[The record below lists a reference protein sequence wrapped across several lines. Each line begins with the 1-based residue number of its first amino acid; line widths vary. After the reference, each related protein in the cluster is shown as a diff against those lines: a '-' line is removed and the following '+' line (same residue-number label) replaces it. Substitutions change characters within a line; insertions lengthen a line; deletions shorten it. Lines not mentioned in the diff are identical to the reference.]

1 MNLIEDLRWRGL
13 VAQSTDEAALL
24 ESLKKP
30 ITLYIGFD
38 PTAPSLHVGNLV
50 VLLVLRRF
58 QLAGHNP
65 IALVG
70 GATGLVG
77 DPSGRNDERTLNS
90 SEVVEEWV
98 SRIRKQVSA
107 FLDFDAKT
115 NPALVVNNLDW
126 TSPLSAIEFL
136 RDIGKHFSVNQML
149 AKDSVS
155 SRLEAGGISY
165 TEFSYQVLQAY
176 DYLELFRRNNCTLQ
190 LGGSDQWGN
199 IVAGLDL
206 IRRVE
211 QGSAHALTVPL
222 LAKADGTK
230 FGKTAGGSV
239 WLDPEMTSPYA
250 FFQFWLNTEDKD
262 VINFLK
268 VFSFL
273 SHEDIEALDIAHTA
287 NPGLREAH
295 RALARELTT
304 LVHGADTTSR
314 VEAAARALF
323 GQGELSELDEKTL
336 AGALA
341 ELPRTVISKDAQIPT
356 WVDLLAS
363 TGVVDSK
370 SAARRIVKEGGAY
383 LNNVKI
389 CATLFYDAA
398 RGIVK
403 EGGAYLN
410 NVKISG
416 EDFAP
421 QKSDFLCG
429 KYAILRKGKRDLAC
443 VELV

>member
-1 MNLIEDLRWRGL
+1 MNLLEDLRWRGL
-13 VAQSTDEAALL
+13 LAQSTDEVALL

-30 ITLYIGFD
+30 ITLYVGFD

-58 QLAGHNP
+58 QLAGHTP

-77 DPSGRNDERTLNS
+77 DPSGKNEERTLNS
-90 SEVVEEWV
+90 TEIVEGWV
-98 SRIRKQVSA
+98 NRIRTQVSA
-107 FLDFDAKT
+107 FLDFSEAK
-115 NPALVVNNLDW
+115 NKAIVVNNLDW

-149 AKDSVS
+149 SKDSVS
-155 SRLEAGGISY
+155 ARLEAGGISY
-165 TEFSYQVLQAY
+165 TEFSYQVLQSY
-176 DYLELFRRNNCTLQ
+176 DFLELYRRNNCTLQ

-211 QGSAHALTVPL
+211 QGSGHALTVPL
-222 LAKADGTK
+222 LTKADGTK

-239 WLDPEMTSPYA
+239 WLDPAMTSPYA
-250 FFQFWLNTEDKD
+250 FFQYWLNTDDKD

-268 VFSFL
+268 VFSFK
-273 SHEDIEALDIAHTA
+273 SHEEITALENAHKE

-295 RALARELTT
+295 RALARELTA
-304 LVHGADTTSR
+304 LVHSQATTDR
-314 VEAAARALF
+314 VEAAAKALF
-323 GQGELSELDEKTL
+323 GQGDLTELDEETL

-341 ELPRTVISKDAQIPT
+341 ELPRTTVSKNDAIPT
-356 WVDLLAS
+356 WVDLLAA

-383 LNNVKI
+383 LNN
-389 CATLFYDAA
+389 
-398 RGIVK
+398 
-403 EGGAYLN
+403 E
-410 NVKISG
+410 KISG

-429 KYAILRKGKRDLAC
+429 KYAVLRKGKRDLAA
-443 VELV
+443 VELI

>member
-13 VAQSTDEAALL
+13 LAQSTDEAALL
-24 ESLKKP
+24 EALKKP
-30 ITLYIGFD
+30 TTLYVGFD
-38 PTAPSLHVGNLV
+38 PTAPSLHAGNLV

-77 DPSGRNDERTLNS
+77 DPSGKNEERTLNS
-90 SEVVEEWV
+90 TEIVEGWV
-98 SRIRKQVSA
+98 NRIRMQVSA
-107 FLDFDAKT
+107 FLDFDAPK
-115 NPALVVNNLDW
+115 NPAQVVNNLDW

-149 AKDSVS
+149 SKDSVS
-155 SRLEAGGISY
+155 ARLEGGGISY
-165 TEFSYQVLQAY
+165 TEFSYQVLQSY
-176 DYLELFRRNNCTLQ
+176 DFLELYRRNNCTLQ
-190 LGGSDQWGN
+190 VGGSDQWGN

-211 QGSAHALTVPL
+211 QGSGHALTVPL
-222 LAKADGTK
+222 LMKADGTK

-250 FFQFWLNTEDKD
+250 FFQFWLNSDDKD

-268 VFSFL
+268 VFSFK
-273 SHEDIEALDIAHTA
+273 SHEEITELEKTHSE

-295 RALARELTT
+295 RALARELPS
-304 LVHGADTTSR
+304 LVHSGETTQR

-323 GQGELSELDEKTL
+323 GQGELAELDEATL
-336 AGALA
+336 ASALA
-341 ELPRTVISKDAQIPT
+341 ELPRTTISVNEEIPT
-356 WVDLLAS
+356 WVDLLAA

-383 LNNVKI
+383 LNN
-389 CATLFYDAA
+389 L
-398 RGIVK
+398 
-403 EGGAYLN
+403 
-410 NVKISG
+410 KISG
-416 EDFAP
+416 EDFRP
-421 QKSDFLCG
+421 SKSDFLCG
-429 KYAILRKGKRDLAC
+429 KYMVLRKGKRDLAA
-443 VELV
+443 VELA

>member
-1 MNLIEDLRWRGL
+1 MNLLEDLRWRGL
-13 VAQSTDEAALL
+13 LAQSTDEAALL
-24 ESLKKP
+24 ESMKKP
-30 ITLYIGFD
+30 ITLYVGFD

-58 QLAGHNP
+58 QLAGHTP

-77 DPSGRNDERTLNS
+77 DPSGKNEERTLNS
-90 SEVVEEWV
+90 TEIVEGWV
-98 SRIRKQVSA
+98 SRIRLQVSA
-107 FLDFDAKT
+107 FLDFNEAK
-115 NPALVVNNLDW
+115 NKAIVVNNLDW

-149 AKDSVS
+149 SKDSVS
-155 SRLEAGGISY
+155 ARLEAGGISY
-165 TEFSYQVLQAY
+165 TEFSYQVLQSY
-176 DYLELFRRNNCTLQ
+176 DFLELFRRNNCTLQ

-211 QGSAHALTVPL
+211 QGSGHALTVPL
-222 LAKADGTK
+222 LTKADGTK

-239 WLDPEMTSPYA
+239 WLDPTMTSPYA
-250 FFQFWLNTEDKD
+250 FFQYWLNTDDKD

-268 VFSFL
+268 VFSFK
-273 SHEDIEALDIAHTA
+273 SHAEITALENAHKE

-295 RALARELTT
+295 RALARELTA
-304 LVHGADTTSR
+304 LVHSQATTDR
-314 VEAAARALF
+314 VESAAKALF
-323 GQGELSELDEKTL
+323 GQGDLTELDEETL

-341 ELPRTVISKDAQIPT
+341 ELPRTTVSKNEVIPT
-356 WVDLLAS
+356 WVDLLAA

-383 LNNVKI
+383 LNN
-389 CATLFYDAA
+389 
-398 RGIVK
+398 
-403 EGGAYLN
+403 E
-410 NVKISG
+410 KISG

-429 KYAILRKGKRDLAC
+429 KYAVLRKGKRDLAA

>member
-13 VAQSTDEAALL
+13 LSQSTDEAALA

-30 ITLYIGFD
+30 LTLYVGFD

-65 IALVG
+65 LALVG

-77 DPSGRNDERTLNS
+77 DPSGKNEERTLNS
-90 SEVVEEWV
+90 SDTVAEWV
-98 SRIRKQVSA
+98 GRIKEQVSV
-107 FLDFDAKT
+107 FLDFDSKS
-115 NPALVVNNLDW
+115 NPAKVVNNLDW
-126 TSPLSAIEFL
+126 TAPLSAIEFL

-149 AKDSVS
+149 ARDSVS

-165 TEFSYQVLQAY
+165 TEFSYQVLQSY
-176 DYLELFRRNNCTLQ
+176 DYLELFRRYNCTLQ

-211 QGSAHALTVPL
+211 QASAHAVTVPL
-222 LAKADGTK
+222 LTKADGTK

-250 FFQFWLNTEDKD
+250 FFQYWLNTDDKD

-268 VFSFL
+268 VFSFK
-273 SHEDIEALDIAHTA
+273 SHAEITEMEKNHLE

-295 RALARELTT
+295 RELARELTT
-304 LVHGADTTSR
+304 LVHTQEVSDR
-314 VEAAARALF
+314 VESAAKALF
-323 GQGELSELDEKTL
+323 GQGDLSQLDLTTLKSALSELPQTKVSSLE
-336 AGALA
+336 
-341 ELPRTVISKDAQIPT
+341 EIPT
-356 WVDLLAS
+356 WVDLIAA
-363 TGVVDSK
+363 TGVVESK

-383 LNNVKI
+383 LNNE
-389 CATLFYDAA
+389 
-398 RGIVK
+398 R
-403 EGGAYLN
+403 
-410 NVKISG
+410 ISG
-416 EDFAP
+416 EDFRP
-421 QKSDFLCG
+421 SKNDFLCG
-429 KYAILRKGKRDLAC
+429 KYAVLRKGKRDLAAI
-443 VELV
+443 ELV

>member
-13 VAQSTDEAALL
+13 LAQTTDEAALL
-24 ESLKKP
+24 EALKKP
-30 ITLYIGFD
+30 TTLYVGFD
-38 PTAPSLHVGNLV
+38 PTAPSLHAGNLV

-77 DPSGRNDERTLNS
+77 DPSGKSEERTLNS
-90 SEVVEEWV
+90 TEIVEGWV
-98 SRIRKQVSA
+98 NRIRKQVSA
-107 FLDFDAKT
+107 FLDFDAPK
-115 NPALVVNNLDW
+115 NPATVVNNLDW

-149 AKDSVS
+149 SKDSVS
-155 SRLEAGGISY
+155 VRLEGGGISY
-165 TEFSYQVLQAY
+165 TEFSYQVLQSY
-176 DYLELFRRNNCTLQ
+176 DFLELYRRNNCTLQ
-190 LGGSDQWGN
+190 VGGSDQWGN

-211 QGSAHALTVPL
+211 QGSGHALTVPL
-222 LAKADGTK
+222 LMKADGTK

-250 FFQFWLNTEDKD
+250 FFQFWLNSDDKD
-262 VINFLK
+262 VVNFLK
-268 VFSFL
+268 VFSFK
-273 SHEDIEALDIAHTA
+273 SHEEITELEKSHNE

-295 RALARELTT
+295 RALARELTS
-304 LVHGADTTSR
+304 LVHSEETTQR

-323 GQGELSELDEKTL
+323 GQGELSELDEATL
-336 AGALA
+336 ASALA
-341 ELPRTVISKDAQIPT
+341 ELPRTSVSSTEEIPT
-356 WVDLLAS
+356 WVDLLAA

-389 CATLFYDAA
+389 
-398 RGIVK
+398 
-403 EGGAYLN
+403 
-410 NVKISG
+410 SG
-416 EDFAP
+416 EDFRP
-421 QKSDFLCG
+421 SKSDFLCG
-429 KYAILRKGKRDLAC
+429 KYAVLRKGKRDLAA
-443 VELV
+443 VELT

>member
-1 MNLIEDLRWRGL
+1 VNLIEDLRWRGL
-13 VAQSTDEAALL
+13 LAQSTDEKELA
-24 ESLKKP
+24 ESLKSP
-30 ITLYIGFD
+30 TTLYVGFD

-65 IALVG
+65 LALVG

-77 DPSGRNDERTLNS
+77 DPSGKNEERTLNS
-90 SEVVEEWV
+90 SDTVAEWV
-98 SRIRKQVSA
+98 ERIRKQVSA
-107 FLDFDAKT
+107 FLDFDAPK
-115 NPALVVNNLDW
+115 NPARVVNNLDW
-126 TSPLSAIEFL
+126 TQPMSAIEFL
-136 RDIGKHFSVNQML
+136 RDIGKHFSVNQMP
-149 AKDSVS
+149 ARDSVS

-165 TEFSYQVLQAY
+165 TEFSYQVLQSF
-176 DYLELFRRNNCTLQ
+176 DYLELYKRYNCTLQ

-222 LAKADGTK
+222 LTKADGTK

-250 FFQFWLNTEDKD
+250 FFQYWLNTDDKD

-268 VFSFL
+268 VFSFK
-273 SHEDIEALDIAHTA
+273 SHEEIANLEIKHNE

-295 RALARELTT
+295 RELARELTA
-304 LVHGADTTSR
+304 LVHSPDVAMR
-314 VEAAARALF
+314 VEEAAKALF
-323 GQGELSELDEKTL
+323 GQGDLSQLDLPTL
-336 AGALA
+336 NAALS
-341 ELPRTVISKDAQIPT
+341 ELPRTTVSSGQEIPT
-356 WVDLLAS
+356 WVDLIAA

-383 LNNVKI
+383 LNN
-389 CATLFYDAA
+389 
-398 RGIVK
+398 
-403 EGGAYLN
+403 E
-410 NVKISG
+410 KISG
-416 EDFAP
+416 EDFRP
-421 QKSDFLCG
+421 SKTDFLCG
-429 KYAILRKGKRDLAC
+429 KYAVLRKGKRDLAAI
-443 VELV
+443 ELI

>member
-13 VAQSTDEAALL
+13 LAQSTDEASLA

-30 ITLYIGFD
+30 LTLYVGFD

-65 IALVG
+65 LALVG

-77 DPSGRNDERTLNS
+77 DPSGKNEERTLNS
-90 SEVVEEWV
+90 SDTVSEWV
-98 SRIRKQVSA
+98 GRIKEQVSV
-107 FLDFDAKT
+107 FLDFNKSK
-115 NPALVVNNLDW
+115 NPAKVVNNLDW
-126 TSPLSAIEFL
+126 TAPLSAIEFL

-149 AKDSVS
+149 ARDSVA

-165 TEFSYQVLQAY
+165 TEFSYQVLQSY
-176 DYLELFRRNNCTLQ
+176 DYLELFRRYNCTLQ

-211 QGSAHALTVPL
+211 QGSGHALTVPL
-222 LAKADGTK
+222 LTKADGTK

-250 FFQFWLNTEDKD
+250 FFQYWLNTDDKD

-268 VFSFL
+268 VFSFK
-273 SHEDIEALDIAHTA
+273 SHEEITKLEKNHLE

-295 RALARELTT
+295 RELARELTT
-304 LVHGADTTSR
+304 LVHTKEVADR
-314 VEAAARALF
+314 VESAAKALF
-323 GQGELSELDEKTL
+323 GQGDLTELDLITLKSALSELPQTKVSSLE
-336 AGALA
+336 
-341 ELPRTVISKDAQIPT
+341 EIPT
-356 WVDLLAS
+356 WVDLITA
-363 TGVVDSK
+363 TGVVESK

-383 LNNVKI
+383 LNN
-389 CATLFYDAA
+389 
-398 RGIVK
+398 
-403 EGGAYLN
+403 E
-410 NVKISG
+410 KISG
-416 EDFAP
+416 EDFRP
-421 QKSDFLCG
+421 SKNDFLCG
-429 KYAILRKGKRDLAC
+429 KYAVLRKGKRDLAAI
-443 VELV
+443 ELV

>member
-1 MNLIEDLRWRGL
+1 MSQFLDDLRWRGL
-13 VAQSTDEAALL
+13 IAQTTDEKELATSL
-24 ESLKKP
+24 EKP

-38 PTAPSLHVGNLV
+38 PTAPSIHVGNLV

-58 QLAGHNP
+58 QLAGHHP

-77 DPSGRNDERTLNS
+77 DPSGRNEERSLNS
-90 SEVVEEWV
+90 TEIVEQWV
-98 SRIRKQVSA
+98 NRITLQVSSV
-107 FLDFDAKT
+107 LDFKVAA
-115 NPALVVNNLDW
+115 NPAVVVNNLDW

-149 AKDSVS
+149 SKDSVAN
-155 SRLEAGGISY
+155 RLEGGISY
-165 TEFSYQVLQAY
+165 TEFSYQVLQAF
-176 DYLELFRRNNCTLQ
+176 DFLELYRRNKCTLQ

-211 QGSAHALTVPL
+211 GGSGHAFTVPL
-222 LAKADGTK
+222 LTKADGTK

-250 FFQFWLNTEDKD
+250 FFQYWLNSDDKD

-268 VFSFL
+268 VFSFM
-273 SHEDIEALDIAHTA
+273 SRQEIEELEKEHNE
-287 NPGLREAH
+287 NPGARNAH
-295 RALARELTT
+295 RALARELTS
-304 LVHGADTTSR
+304 LIHGAETSAR
-314 VEAAARALF
+314 VEEAAKALF
-323 GQGELSELDEKTL
+323 GQGDLTSLDEKTL
-336 AGALA
+336 ASALS
-341 ELPRTVISKDAQIPT
+341 ELPRVEISSKEEIPT

-363 TGVVDSK
+363 AGVVDSK

-383 LNNVKI
+383 LNN
-389 CATLFYDAA
+389 
-398 RGIVK
+398 
-403 EGGAYLN
+403 E
-410 NVKISG
+410 KISG
-416 EDFAP
+416 EDFRLE
-421 QKSDFLCG
+421 KSHFLCG
-429 KYAILRKGKRDLAC
+429 KYAVLRKGKRDLAA